1 MSTLRV
7 DSIQDTA
14 GTDNQGKIIQVVNN
28 STALARYQ
36 ATVTSFTNT
45 GFSVSITPKFANS
58 KIRIDF
64 SATVLATAH
73 YVYLDIY
80 RDATTS
86 LSGDATSGLTGEN
99 AYYTTYW
106 QNLSAFVFDSPNT
119 TSAVTY
125 NIFTRTA
132 SGEVIVGTQTSA
144 VYPNAVYITAT
155 EIAQ

>member
-7 DSIQDTA
+7 DTIANTA
-14 GTDNQGKIIQVVNN
+14 GVDNQGKILQVVY
-28 STALARYQ
+28 STTPLARYQ

-45 GFSVSITPKFANS
+45 GFSVSITPKFASS

-64 SATVLATAH
+64 SATIYATAH
-73 YVYLDIY
+73 YAYLDIY

-86 LSGDATSGLTGEN
+86 LSGDATNGLTGEN
-99 AYYTTYW
+99 TYYTTYW
-106 QNLSAFVFDSPNT
+106 QNTSVFVFDSPNT

-125 NIFTRTA
+125 NLFARTV
-132 SGEVIVGTQTSA
+132 SGQVIVGTQSST
-144 VYPNAVYITAT
+144 VYPNAVYLSAT

>member
-7 DSIQDTA
+7 DTIANTA
-14 GTDNQGKIIQVVNN
+14 GVDNQGKIIQVVN
-28 STALARYQ
+28 STAAVARYQ
-36 ATVTSFTNT
+36 ATVTAFTNT

-64 SATVLATAH
+64 SATIYATSH

-86 LSGDATSGLTGEN
+86 LSGDATNGFTGPI
-99 AYYTTYW
+99 AYTTTYW
-106 QNLSAFVFDSPNT
+106 QNAGFFVFDSPNT

-132 SGEVIVGTQTSA
+132 SGEVIVGSQTSA
-144 VYPNAVYITAT
+144 VYPNAVYLSAT

>member
-14 GTDNQGKIIQVVNN
+14 GVDNQGKIIQIVNN
-28 STALARYQ
+28 SAALARYQ

-45 GFSVSITPKFANS
+45 GFSVTITPKFASS
-58 KIRIDF
+58 KIKIDF
-64 SATVLATAH
+64 SATVYATSH

-80 RDATTS
+80 RDATTP
-86 LSGDATSGLTGEN
+86 LSGGGTSGLTGEN
-99 AYYTTYW
+99 TYYTSYW
-106 QNLSAFVFDSPNT
+106 QNTAVFAFDSPNT

-125 NIFTRTA
+125 NLFARTV
-132 SGEVIVGTQTSA
+132 SGQVIVGTQTST
-144 VYPNAVYITAT
+144 VYPNAVYISAT

>member
-7 DSIQDTA
+7 DTIANTA
-14 GTDNQGKIIQVVNN
+14 GVDNQGKIIQVVN
-28 STALARYQ
+28 STAAVPRYQ
-36 ATVTSFTNT
+36 ATVTAFTNT
-45 GFSVSITPKFANS
+45 GFSVSITPKFASS

-64 SATVLATAH
+64 SGTVYATAH

-86 LSGDATSGLTGEN
+86 LSGDATNGFTGPL
-99 AYYTTYW
+99 AYYTSYW
-106 QNLSAFVFDSPNT
+106 QNSSLLVFDSPNT

-125 NIFTRTA
+125 NIFAKTP
-132 SGEVIVGTQTSA
+132 SGQVLVGTQTST
-144 VYPNAVYITAT
+144 VFPNAVYLSAT

>member
-14 GTDNQGKIIQVVNN
+14 GTDNQGKIIQIVNN
-28 STALARYQ
+28 SAALARYQ

-45 GFSVSITPKFANS
+45 GFSVSITPKFASS

-64 SATVLATAH
+64 SATVYATAH

-86 LSGDATSGLTGEN
+86 LSGDSANGFTSAVVYT
-99 AYYTTYW
+99 TTYW
-106 QNLSAFVFDSPNT
+106 QNSSFFVFDSPNT

-125 NIFTRTA
+125 NIFAKTN
-132 SGEVIVGTQTSA
+132 SGQVIVGAQTSA
-144 VYPNAVYITAT
+144 VYPNAVYLSAT